1 MLDAI
6 DGLMPGQLFPVVQA
20 PGLSLRARVDAR
32 RGDLD
37 EAERELGAAERLFA
51 SQGMVFGV
59 ARTQLELA
67 ELLAGRDRSEEAD
80 ALAARSRETFERL
93 GAAPWIERAAAISIG
108 APAHLSA

>member
-51 SQGMVFGV
+51 GEGMVFGV
-59 ARTQLELA
+59 ARTQIERA
-67 ELLAGRDRSEEAD
+67 ELLAARDRFDEAG
-80 ALAARSRETFERL
+80 ALAGRACETFERL
-93 GAAPWIERAAAISIG
+93 GAAPWIARAAAISAG